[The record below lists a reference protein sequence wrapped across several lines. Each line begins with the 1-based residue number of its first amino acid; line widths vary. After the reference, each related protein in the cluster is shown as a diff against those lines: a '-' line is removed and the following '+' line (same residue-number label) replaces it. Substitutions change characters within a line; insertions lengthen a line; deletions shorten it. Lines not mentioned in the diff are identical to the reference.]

1 MHYGRKIMKFK
12 SIMFVSILLLAI
24 LAIGTVSASD
34 GHDSDNLTVSNEQT
48 SLDVDKLAV
57 VEDDENL
64 TDEYEYYED
73 DYEITFAKSVNIDD
87 EESEFLSYNFYD
99 EVGGSIAIH
108 VNGSEVYNTTDLDYG
123 YVELSELNIH
133 NPDYGTYKVDF
144 IYSGDESHDGFV
156 KSANVEFTYGFYVR
170 PEYEDSLDAYQYGED
185 VEFYVVL
192 PSISGSVEYV
202 VNGKKYTVSD
212 EDLPRIFVKGQDLKI
227 GRNNISFSFIPDSG
241 PVKTDYCLIDVKY
254 LVEIIPQEI
263 PYDGVAYLILQ
274 LPSDAKGDLNIYEVK
289 SSWDDKYEYHPVFTI
304 IKNVK
309 VENGIVNES
318 LSGLGP
324 GYHKIYANYTG
335 SDYEVGMAGGDSN
348 VYDEMYNIG
357 VSFNPK
363 VVFPAKMWKNGVYDC
378 EFILPDNYNGVLT
391 VNVGDEEKTYNVVN
405 GKGKFVVNASK
416 FDYAGELNLYYDD
429 EDSYRYSGYFHPT
442 IMDQSPE
449 TKLKLDE
456 HDYQVPVKGKESY
469 FVGLNINDCNVK
481 VYVDG
486 VLYDVTKDGY
496 VYFGTDNLTLGKH
509 DVRFEV
515 SDDYFVPS
523 TAYDSFNVTY
533 INFHIPENIII
544 EERYGSSST
553 ASIVVSKDVTGEAK
567 LIVDGVETGSEKILG
582 SNVYFDLGSL
592 SYGNHTVTLAYQ
604 NGNYASSSKTGSV
617 NAKYRYSLYI
627 DDLVYDDG
635 EATVYLPS
643 NATGDV
649 KVIIN
654 GKEFKET
661 VKDGKATFHITGVPA
676 GKYETTVIFSGDEK
690 YPSETERFNTTV
702 YYQITQNFDSYRVF
716 IDDLKDSLITLY
728 LPEDA
733 RGNLTVYLQDWDGG
747 KKVASSEFTGGK
759 AQIALSQFSNEL
771 KSYDQFVVK
780 YDGDDYEVEDY
791 DLDVEM
797 KVFDVIGPDD
807 EEHLQIGQ
815 NIEYKI
821 RVPKNAHGYIQ
832 VYAGIDYKDLIMNK
846 VPISN
851 GMATISLKY
860 DEMGLWGI
868 KILYVGSDYEFEDT
882 ERFII
887 WPDNVTLASVASG
900 DEAVFTVQ
908 MPEDSSGNVTIMIYR
923 VGGDHEYKEI
933 TIPYVGTAVFKA
945 SDIPAGYWSLDNF
958 NVTSDKYGF
967 FRFTFTTWWWAQGF
981 YDYFKVMDS
990 NATKIDP
997 KLSVSV
1003 DDVDAGQSAV
1013 VKISLNETISC
1024 SVLLSVGGSN
1034 YTVSVR
1040 NGVGS
1045 QAVPG
1050 LAVGRYDAVVYYAG
1064 SEYFTASQKSA
1075 SFKVNVVPIDPKLSV
1090 SVDDVDVGQ
1099 SAVVKISLN
1108 ETISGCVLLSVGGSN
1123 YTVSVRNGVASQVVP
1138 GLAVGRYDAVVYYAG
1153 SEYFT
1158 ASQKSA
1164 SFKVNEVKVPSGNES
1179 GNTTPSDNGS
1189 DNATPAVVVD
1199 PKIVASNVNVVYS
1212 AGSYYTIKVY
1222 GKDGKLANRVTVK
1235 ITGKISKTL
1244 TTSKGIAKFKITQ
1257 VPGKYKIT
1265 INALGKKVTKTI
1277 TVKHIVT
1284 IKTATLKK
1292 SAKKLT
1298 LQATLAKVNG
1308 KYLKKKT
1315 ITFKINGKKVATAKT
1330 NSKGVAKITIKNPS
1344 VVKNLKVGKKATY
1357 QATYLKDTVK
1367 KTAKIKK

>member
-1 MHYGRKIMKFK
+1 MNFK
-12 SIMFVSILLLAI
+12 RIMFVSILLLAI
-24 LAIGTVSASD
+24 LAIGAVSASD
-34 GHDSDNLTVSNEQT
+34 GHDSDNLTVSNEKT
-48 SLDVDKLAV
+48 GLDVDKLAV

-64 TDEYEYYED
+64 TDEYKYQED
-73 DYEITFAKSVNIDD
+73 DYDITFAKSVNMDD
-87 EESEFLSYNFYD
+87 EESEVLYFEFYD
-99 EVGGSIAIH
+99 EVGGSVAIH
-108 VNGSEVYNTTDLDYG
+108 VKGSEVYNTTDLDYN
-123 YVELSELNIH
+123 YIELSELNI
-133 NPDYGTYKVDF
+133 PDLDYGTYKVDF
-144 IYSGDESHDGFV
+144 IYSGDESHEGFV
-156 KSANVEFTYGFYVR
+156 KSANVEFTYGFYVS
-170 PEYEDSLDAYQYGED
+170 PEYEYSQDAYQYGED
-185 VEFYVVL
+185 VGFYVML
-192 PSISGSVEYV
+192 PSIAGSVEYV
-202 VNGKKYTVSD
+202 VNGKKYTASSK
-212 EDLPRIFVKGQDLKI
+212 DLHGYIIVNWHDLKM
-227 GRNNISFSFIPDSG
+227 GRNNISFSFIPDRG
-241 PVKTDYCLIDVKY
+241 PVKTDYCVINVKY
-254 LVEIIPQEI
+254 LVNIIPKEVL
-263 PYDGVAYLILQ
+263 YDGVAYLTLE
-274 LPSDAKGDLNIYEVK
+274 LPSDAKGDLNIYEVG
-289 SSWDDKYEYHPVFTI
+289 SSWDEDEYHPVFTL

-324 GYHKIYANYTG
+324 GFHNIYANYTG
-335 SDYEVGMAGGDSN
+335 SDYIVGMAGSETN
-348 VYDEMYNIG
+348 VYDEMYSIG

-363 VVFPAKMWKNGVYDC
+363 VVFPAKMWKNGVYDG
-378 EFILPDNYNGVLT
+378 EFVLPNNYRGVLT
-391 VNVGDEEKTYNVVN
+391 VYVGDEEKTYNVVN
-405 GKGKFVVNASK
+405 GKGKFVINASK
-416 FDYAGELNLYYDD
+416 FDYNNELYLSFKGEDG
-429 EDSYRYSGYFHPT
+429 YRYSDYFYT
-442 IMDQSPE
+442 RIMNQDPE
-449 TKLKLDE
+449 TKLELDE
-456 HDYQVPVKGKESY
+456 HDYQVLVKGREIY
-469 FVGLNINDCNVK
+469 HVGFNIEYCDVK
-481 VYVDG
+481 VYVDD
-486 VLYDVTKDGY
+486 VLYDVTDTGY
-496 VYFGTDNLTLGKH
+496 VYIGTGNLTLGKH

-515 SDDYFVPS
+515 SGEDYFAPS

-533 INFHIPENIII
+533 INFYIPENIII
-544 EERYGSSST
+544 DQHYGSSST
-553 ASIVVSKDVTGEAK
+553 ASITIAKDVSGEAK
-567 LIVDGVETGSEKILG
+567 LIVDGVETVSEKILG
-582 SNVYFDLGSL
+582 SNVYFDLDSL
-592 SYGNHTVTLAYQ
+592 SYGNHTVTLLYQ
-604 NGNYASSSKTGSV
+604 NGNYASSSKTANV
-617 NAKYRYSLYI
+617 NAKYSYSLNF
-627 DDLVYDDG
+627 DDLVYGDG

-661 VKDGKATFHITGVPA
+661 VKDGKATLHITGIPA
-676 GKYETTVIFSGDEK
+676 GIYETTVIYSGDKK
-690 YPSETERFNTTV
+690 YPSETVKFNTTV
-702 YYQITQNFDSYRVF
+702 YYQITQNFDSYHVF
-716 IDDLKDSLITLY
+716 IDDLKDSVITLY

-733 RGNLTVYLQDWDGG
+733 RGNLTVYLKDWDDEGR
-747 KKVASSEFTGGK
+747 KVTSSEFTGGK

-771 KSYDQFVVK
+771 KSHEDFVVK

-791 DLDVEM
+791 DFDVYL
-797 KVFDVIGPDD
+797 KVFDVIGPDNN
-807 EEHLQIGQ
+807 EHLQIGQ

-832 VYAGIDYKDLIMNK
+832 VYAGIDYEDLIMDN

-851 GMATISLKY
+851 GVATIPLKY

-868 KILYVGSDYEFEDT
+868 KILYVGSDYEFEDY

-887 WPDNVTLASVASG
+887 WPDNVTLASTARG

-923 VGGDHEYKEI
+923 IGGDHEYKEI
-933 TIPYVGTAVFKA
+933 AIPYVGTAIFKA

-967 FRFTFTTWWWAQGF
+967 FRFTYTTWWWAQGF
-981 YDYFKVMDS
+981 YDYFIVMDA

-1003 DDVDAGQSAV
+1003 DD
-1013 VKISLNETISC
+1013 I
-1024 SVLLSVGGSN
+1024 
-1034 YTVSVR
+1034 
-1040 NGVGS
+1040 
-1045 QAVPG
+1045 
-1050 LAVGRYDAVVYYAG
+1050 
-1064 SEYFTASQKSA
+1064 
-1075 SFKVNVVPIDPKLSV
+1075 
-1090 SVDDVDVGQ
+1090 DVGQ

-1108 ETISGCVLLSVGGSN
+1108 ETIVGSVLLSVGGSN

-1138 GLAVGRYDAVVYYAG
+1138 GLAVGTYDAVVYYAG

-1164 SFKVNEVKVPSGNES
+1164 SFKVNDAMVPSGNES
-1179 GNTTPSDNGS
+1179 GNTTPSGNGS
-1189 DNATPAVVVD
+1189 GNVTPPVVVD

-1222 GKDGKLANRVTVK
+1222 GNDGKLANGVTVK

-1244 TTSKGIAKFKITQ
+1244 KTAKGIAKFKITQ

-1265 INALGKKVTKTI
+1265 INALGKKATKTV

-1284 IKTATLKK
+1284 LKTVTLKK

-1315 ITFKINGKKVATAKT
+1315 ITFKINGKKVASAKT

-1344 VVKNLKVGKKATY
+1344 VVKKLKVGKKVTY

>member
-1 MHYGRKIMKFK
+1 MKFK

-24 LAIGTVSASD
+24 LAIGAVSASD
-34 GHDSDNLTVSNEQT
+34 GHDSDNLTVSNDKT
-48 SLDVDKLAV
+48 GLDVDKLAV
-57 VEDDENL
+57 VENDENL
-64 TDEYEYYED
+64 TDEYEYFED
-73 DYEITFAKSVNIDD
+73 DYDITFAKSVNIDV
-87 EESEFLSYNFYD
+87 EESEFLSYDFYD
-99 EVGGSIAIH
+99 DIGGSVAIH

-123 YVELSELNIH
+123 YVELSELNIP
-133 NPDYGTYKVDF
+133 NLDYGTYKVDF

-156 KSANVEFTYGFYVR
+156 KSANVEFTYKFYVY
-170 PEYEDSLDAYQYGED
+170 PDDDIYNFGYGED
-185 VEFYVVL
+185 VEFYAAL
-192 PSISGSVEYV
+192 PSIAGSIEYV
-202 VNGKKYTVSD
+202 VNGKKYTISK
-212 EDLPRIFVKGQDLKI
+212 EDIGTIVVKAQDLKM
-227 GRNNISFSFIPDSG
+227 GKNNISFSYIPNRG
-241 PVKTDYCLIDVKY
+241 PVKTDYCLINVKY
-254 LVEIIPQEI
+254 LVEIVPQEI
-263 PYDGVAYLILQ
+263 LYDGVAYLTLE
-274 LPSDAKGDLNIYEVK
+274 LPSDAKGDLNIYKVEY
-289 SSWDDKYEYHPVFTI
+289 SWDDEYGYRPVLTL

-335 SDYEVGMAGGDSN
+335 SDYLVGMKGMDAD
-348 VYDEMYNIG
+348 VYDEMYSIG

-363 VVFPAKMWKNGVYDC
+363 VVLPAKMWKNGVYDC
-378 EFILPDNYNGVLT
+378 DFILPDNYSGILT

-416 FDYAGELNLYYDD
+416 FDYSEELYLYFEGEDG
-429 EDSYRYSGYFHPT
+429 YRYSDYFYPT
-442 IMDQSPE
+442 ITDQDPE
-449 TKLKLDE
+449 TKLELYE
-456 HDYQVPVKGKESY
+456 HDYQFIVKGKESY
-469 FVGLNINDCNVK
+469 NAWFNIDDCDVK
-481 VYVDG
+481 IYVDDVFYG
-486 VLYDVTKDGY
+486 VENDGY
-496 VYFGTDNLTLGKH
+496 VYIETGNLTLGKH

-515 SDDYFVPS
+515 SGDDYFVPS

-533 INFHIPENIII
+533 INFYIPENIII
-544 EERYGSSST
+544 EQHYGSSST
-553 ASIVVSKDVTGEAK
+553 AYIVIAKDVTGEAK
-567 LIVDGVETGSEKILG
+567 LIVDGVETESEKITG
-582 SNVYFDLGSL
+582 SNVYFDLDSL
-592 SYGNHTVTLAYQ
+592 IYGNHTVTLAYQ

-617 NAKYRYSLYI
+617 NAKYRYYL
-627 DDLVYDDG
+627 DFGDLIYDDG
-635 EATVYLPS
+635 EATVYLP
-643 NATGDV
+643 NGATGDV

-661 VKDGKATFHITGVPA
+661 VKDGKATFHITGILA
-676 GKYETTVIFSGDEK
+676 GKYETTVIYSGDEK
-690 YPSETERFNTTV
+690 YPSEAVKFNTTI
-702 YYQITQNFDSYRVF
+702 YYQINRNFNNDVF
-716 IDDLKDSLITLY
+716 VDDLKDSLITLY
-728 LPEDA
+728 MPEDA
-733 RGNLTVYLQDWDGG
+733 RGNLTVYLEDWDGDEG
-747 KKVASSEFTGGK
+747 DYVYKKVASSEFAGGK

-771 KSYDQFVVK
+771 KSYEQFVVK
-780 YDGDDYEVEDY
+780 YEGDDYEVEDY
-791 DLDVEM
+791 DFDVEL

-807 EEHLQIGQ
+807 EEHLRIGQ
-815 NIEYKI
+815 NIEYKVK
-821 RVPKNAHGYIQ
+821 VPKNAHGYMQ
-832 VYAGIDYKDLIMNK
+832 VYAGIDYKDLIMDN
-846 VPISN
+846 VPILN
-851 GMATISLKY
+851 GVATIPLKY

-868 KILYVGSDYEFEDT
+868 KILYVGSDYEIEDY

-900 DEAVFTVQ
+900 DGAVFTVQ

-923 VGGDHEYKEI
+923 NGGDYEYKEI

-967 FRFTFTTWWWAQGF
+967 FRFSFTTWWWAQGF
-981 YDYFKVMDS
+981 YDYFKVMNS

-1013 VKISLNETISC
+1013 VKISLNETISG

-1040 NGVGS
+1040 NGVAS
-1045 QAVPG
+1045 KAVPG
-1050 LAVGRYDAVVYYAG
+1050 LAVGTYDAVVYYDG
-1064 SEYFTASQKSA
+1064 SEYFTASQKAA

-1090 SVDDVDVGQ
+1090 SVDDVDAGQ

-1108 ETISGCVLLSVGGSN
+1108 ETISGSVLLSVGGSN
-1123 YTVSVRNGVASQVVP
+1123 YTVSVRNGVASKAVP
-1138 GLAVGRYDAVVYYAG
+1138 GLAVGTYDAVVYYAG

-1158 ASQKSA
+1158 ASQKTA

-1222 GKDGKLANRVTVK
+1222 GNDGKLANGVTVK
-1235 ITGKISKTL
+1235 ITGKISKKL

-1284 IKTATLKK
+1284 LKTATLKK

-1298 LQATLAKVNG
+1298 LQATLAKANG
-1308 KYLKKKT
+1308 KYLAKKT

-1344 VVKNLKVGKKATY
+1344 VVKKLKVGKKATY

-1367 KTAKIKK
+1367 KTAKVKK

>member
-1 MHYGRKIMKFK
+1 MGERIMKFK

-24 LAIGTVSASD
+24 LAIGAVSASD
-34 GHDSDNLTVSNEQT
+34 GHDSDNLTVSNDKT
-48 SLDVDKLAV
+48 GLDVDKLAV
-57 VEDDENL
+57 VENDENL
-64 TDEYEYYED
+64 TDEYEYFED
-73 DYEITFAKSVNIDD
+73 DYDITFAKSVNIDV
-87 EESEFLSYNFYD
+87 EESEFLSYDFYD
-99 EVGGSIAIH
+99 DIGGSVAIH

-123 YVELSELNIH
+123 YVELSELNIP
-133 NPDYGTYKVDF
+133 NLDYGTYKVDF

-156 KSANVEFTYGFYVR
+156 KSANVEFTYKFYVY
-170 PEYEDSLDAYQYGED
+170 PDDDIYNFGYGED
-185 VEFYVVL
+185 VEFYAAL
-192 PSISGSVEYV
+192 PSIAGSIEYV
-202 VNGKKYTVSD
+202 VNGKKYTISK
-212 EDLPRIFVKGQDLKI
+212 EDIGTIVVKAQDLKM
-227 GRNNISFSFIPDSG
+227 GKNNISFSYIPNRG
-241 PVKTDYCLIDVKY
+241 PVKTDYCLINVKY
-254 LVEIIPQEI
+254 LVEIVPQEI
-263 PYDGVAYLILQ
+263 LYDGVAYLTLE
-274 LPSDAKGDLNIYEVK
+274 LPSDAKGDLNIYKVEY
-289 SSWDDKYEYHPVFTI
+289 SWDDEYGYRPVLTL

-335 SDYEVGMAGGDSN
+335 SDYLVGMKGMDAD
-348 VYDEMYNIG
+348 VYDEMYSIG

-363 VVFPAKMWKNGVYDC
+363 VVLPAKMWKNGVYDC
-378 EFILPDNYNGVLT
+378 DFILPDNYSGILT

-416 FDYAGELNLYYDD
+416 FDYSEELYLYFEGEDG
-429 EDSYRYSGYFHPT
+429 YRYSDYFYPT
-442 IMDQSPE
+442 ITDQDPE
-449 TKLKLDE
+449 TKLELYE
-456 HDYQVPVKGKESY
+456 HDYQFIVKGKESY
-469 FVGLNINDCNVK
+469 NAWFNIDDCDVK
-481 VYVDG
+481 IYVDDVFYG
-486 VLYDVTKDGY
+486 VENDGY
-496 VYFGTDNLTLGKH
+496 VYIETGNLTLGKH

-515 SDDYFVPS
+515 SGDDYFVPS

-533 INFHIPENIII
+533 INFYIPENIII
-544 EERYGSSST
+544 EQHYGSSST
-553 ASIVVSKDVTGEAK
+553 AYIVIAKDVTGEAK
-567 LIVDGVETGSEKILG
+567 LIVDGVETESEKITG
-582 SNVYFDLGSL
+582 SNVYFDLDSI

-617 NAKYRYSLYI
+617 NAKYRYYL
-627 DDLVYDDG
+627 DFGDLIYDDG
-635 EATVYLPS
+635 EATVYLP
-643 NATGDV
+643 NGATGDV

-661 VKDGKATFHITGVPA
+661 VKDGKATFHITGILA
-676 GKYETTVIFSGDEK
+676 GKYETTVIYSGDEK
-690 YPSETERFNTTV
+690 YPSETVKFNTTI
-702 YYQITQNFDSYRVF
+702 YYQINRNFNNDVF
-716 IDDLKDSLITLY
+716 VDDLKDSLITLY
-728 LPEDA
+728 MPEDA
-733 RGNLTVYLQDWDGG
+733 RGNLTVYLEDWDGDEG
-747 KKVASSEFTGGK
+747 DYVYKKVASSEFAGGK

-771 KSYDQFVVK
+771 KSYEQFVVK
-780 YDGDDYEVEDY
+780 YEGDDYEVEDY
-791 DLDVEM
+791 DFDVEL

-807 EEHLQIGQ
+807 EEHLRIGQ
-815 NIEYKI
+815 NIEYKVK
-821 RVPKNAHGYIQ
+821 VPKNAHGYIQ
-832 VYAGIDYKDLIMNK
+832 VYAGIDYEDLIMNN
-846 VPISN
+846 VPILN
-851 GMATISLKY
+851 GVATIPLKY

-868 KILYVGSDYEFEDT
+868 KILYVGSDYEIEDY

-923 VGGDHEYKEI
+923 NGGDYEYKEI

-967 FRFTFTTWWWAQGF
+967 FRFSFTTWWWAQGF
-981 YDYFKVMDS
+981 YDYFKVMNS

-1013 VKISLNETISC
+1013 VKISLNETIS
-1024 SVLLSVGGSN
+1024 GS
-1034 YTVSVR
+1034 
-1040 NGVGS
+1040 
-1045 QAVPG
+1045 
-1050 LAVGRYDAVVYYAG
+1050 
-1064 SEYFTASQKSA
+1064 
-1075 SFKVNVVPIDPKLSV
+1075 
-1090 SVDDVDVGQ
+1090 
-1099 SAVVKISLN
+1099 
-1108 ETISGCVLLSVGGSN
+1108 VLLSVGGSN
-1123 YTVSVRNGVASQVVP
+1123 YTVSVRNGVASKAVP
-1138 GLAVGRYDAVVYYAG
+1138 GLAVGTYDAVVYYAG

-1158 ASQKSA
+1158 ASQKTA

-1222 GKDGKLANRVTVK
+1222 GNDGKLANGVTVK
-1235 ITGKISKTL
+1235 ITGKISKTP

-1284 IKTATLKK
+1284 LKTATLKK

-1298 LQATLAKVNG
+1298 LQATLAKANG
-1308 KYLKKKT
+1308 KYLAKKT

-1344 VVKNLKVGKKATY
+1344 VVKKLKVGKKATY

-1367 KTAKIKK
+1367 KTAKVKK

>member
-1 MHYGRKIMKFK
+1 MKFK
-12 SIMFVSILLLAI
+12 SIMVVSILLLAI
-24 LAIGTVSASD
+24 LAIGAVSASD
-34 GHDSDNLTVSNEQT
+34 GQDSDNLTVSNDKT
-48 SLDVDKLAV
+48 GLDVDKLAV
-57 VEDDENL
+57 VENDENL
-64 TDEYEYYED
+64 TDEYEYFED
-73 DYEITFAKSVNIDD
+73 DYEIIIEKSVNIDD
-87 EESEFLSYNFYD
+87 EYSEIVSYGIYD
-99 EVGGSIAIH
+99 DAGGSVAIRF
-108 VNGSEVYNTTDLDYG
+108 NGSEVYNTTDLG
-123 YVELSELNIH
+123 YNVVELDDLNIQ
-133 NPDYGTYKVDF
+133 NLDYGTYKVDF

-156 KSANVEFTYGFYVR
+156 KSVNVEFTYKFYVY
-170 PEYEDSLDAYQYGED
+170 PDDDIYNFGYGED
-185 VEFYVVL
+185 VEFYAAL
-192 PSISGSVEYV
+192 PSIAGSIEYV
-202 VNGKKYTVSD
+202 VNGKKYTISK
-212 EDLPRIFVKGQDLKI
+212 EDIYNIVVKAQDLKM
-227 GRNNISFSFIPDSG
+227 GENNISFSYIPNRG
-241 PVKTDYCLIDVKY
+241 PVKTDYCLINVKY
-254 LVEIIPQEI
+254 LVEIVPQEI
-263 PYDGVAYLILQ
+263 LYDGVAYLTLE
-274 LPSDAKGDLNIYEVK
+274 LPSDAKGDLNIYKVEY
-289 SSWDDKYEYHPVFTI
+289 SWDDEYGYRPVLTL

-318 LSGLGP
+318 LSGFGP

-335 SDYEVGMAGGDSN
+335 SDYLVGMKGMDAD
-348 VYDEMYNIG
+348 VYDEMYSIG

-378 EFILPDNYNGVLT
+378 DFILPDNYSGILT
-391 VNVGDEEKTYNVVN
+391 VNVGDEEKTYNVAN
-405 GKGKFVVNASK
+405 GKGKFVINASK
-416 FDYAGELNLYYDD
+416 FDYSDELYLYFEGEDG
-429 EDSYRYSGYFHPT
+429 YRYSDYFYPT
-442 IMDQSPE
+442 IMNQDPE
-449 TKLKLDE
+449 TKLELDE
-456 HDYQVPVKGKESY
+456 HDYQVIVKGKESY
-469 FVGLNINDCNVK
+469 YVGFNIYDCDVK
-481 VYVDG
+481 IYVDDVFYG
-486 VLYDVTKDGY
+486 VDNDGY
-496 VYFGTDNLTLGKH
+496 AYIETGNLTLGKH

-515 SDDYFVPS
+515 SGDDYFVPS

-533 INFHIPENIII
+533 INFYIPENIII
-544 EERYGSSST
+544 GEHYGSSST
-553 ASIVVSKDVTGEAK
+553 AYIAIAKDVTGEAK
-567 LIVDGVETGSEKILG
+567 LIVDGVETESEKITG
-582 SNVYFDLGSL
+582 SNVYFDLDSL

-617 NAKYRYSLYI
+617 NAKYRYYL
-627 DDLVYDDG
+627 DFGDLIYDDG
-635 EATVYLPS
+635 EATVYLP
-643 NATGDV
+643 NDATGDV

-661 VKDGKATFHITGVPA
+661 VKDGKATFHITGILA
-676 GKYETTVIFSGDEK
+676 GKYETTVIYSGDEK
-690 YPSETERFNTTV
+690 YPAETVRFNTTI
-702 YYQITQNFDSYRVF
+702 YYQINRNFNNDVF
-716 IDDLKDSLITLY
+716 VDDLKDSVITLC

-733 RGNLTVYLQDWDGG
+733 RGNLTVYLEDWDDDEGDYVY
-747 KKVASSEFTGGK
+747 KKVASSEFIGGK

-771 KSYDQFVVK
+771 KSYEQFVVK
-780 YDGDDYEVEDY
+780 YEGDDYEVEDY
-791 DLDVEM
+791 DFDVEL

-821 RVPKNAHGYIQ
+821 RVPKNAHGYMQ
-832 VYAGIDYKDLIMNK
+832 VYAGIDYEDLIMDN
-846 VPISN
+846 VPILN
-851 GMATISLKY
+851 GVATISLKY
-860 DEMGLWGI
+860 DEMGLWDI
-868 KILYVGSDYEFEDT
+868 KILYVGSDYEIEDY

-887 WPDNVTLASVASG
+887 WPDNVTLASVAGG

-923 VGGDHEYKEI
+923 IGGDHEYKEI
-933 TIPYVGTAVFKA
+933 TIPYTGTAIFKA

-967 FRFTFTTWWWAQGF
+967 FRFSFTTWWWAQGF
-981 YDYFKVMDS
+981 YDYFKVMNS

-1013 VKISLNETISC
+1013 VKISLNETIS
-1024 SVLLSVGGSN
+1024 GS
-1034 YTVSVR
+1034 
-1040 NGVGS
+1040 
-1045 QAVPG
+1045 
-1050 LAVGRYDAVVYYAG
+1050 
-1064 SEYFTASQKSA
+1064 
-1075 SFKVNVVPIDPKLSV
+1075 
-1090 SVDDVDVGQ
+1090 
-1099 SAVVKISLN
+1099 
-1108 ETISGCVLLSVGGSN
+1108 VLLSVGGSN
-1123 YTVSVRNGVASQVVP
+1123 YTVSVRNGVASKAVP
-1138 GLAVGRYDAVVYYAG
+1138 GLAVGTYDAVVYYAG

-1158 ASQKSA
+1158 ASQKTA

-1199 PKIVASNVNVVYS
+1199 PKIVASNVNAVYS

-1222 GKDGKLANRVTVK
+1222 GNDGKLANGVTVK

-1244 TTSKGIAKFKITQ
+1244 RTSKGIAKFKITQ

-1284 IKTATLKK
+1284 LKTATLKK

-1298 LQATLAKVNG
+1298 LQATLAKANG
-1308 KYLKKKT
+1308 KYLAKKT

>member
-1 MHYGRKIMKFK
+1 MN
-12 SIMFVSILLLAI
+12 IL
-24 LAIGTVSASD
+24 
-34 GHDSDNLTVSNEQT
+34 NL
-48 SLDVDKLAV
+48 
-57 VEDDENL
+57 
-64 TDEYEYYED
+64 
-73 DYEITFAKSVNIDD
+73 
-87 EESEFLSYNFYD
+87 
-99 EVGGSIAIH
+99 
-108 VNGSEVYNTTDLDYG
+108 
-123 YVELSELNIH
+123 
-133 NPDYGTYKVDF
+133 DYGTYKVDF

-156 KSANVEFTYGFYVR
+156 KSANVEFTYKFYVY
-170 PEYEDSLDAYQYGED
+170 PVDEDTYNFGYGED
-185 VEFYVVL
+185 VEFYVSL
-192 PSISGSVEYV
+192 PSIAGSIEYV
-202 VNGKKYTVSD
+202 VNGKKYTISK
-212 EDLPRIFVKGQDLKI
+212 EDIGTIVVKAQDLKM
-227 GRNNISFSFIPDSG
+227 GKNNISFSYIPNRG
-241 PVKTDYCLIDVKY
+241 PVKTDYCLINVKY
-254 LVEIIPQEI
+254 LVEIVPQEI
-263 PYDGVAYLILQ
+263 LYDGVAYLTLE
-274 LPSDAKGDLNIYEVK
+274 LPSDAKGDLNIYKVEY
-289 SSWDDKYEYHPVFTI
+289 SWDDEYGYRPVLTL

-318 LSGLGP
+318 LSGFGP

-335 SDYEVGMAGGDSN
+335 SDYLVGMKGMDTD
-348 VYDEMYNIG
+348 VYDEMYSIG

-378 EFILPDNYNGVLT
+378 DFILPDNYSGILT

-405 GKGKFVVNASK
+405 GKGKFVINASK
-416 FDYAGELNLYYDD
+416 FDYSDELYLYFEGEDG
-429 EDSYRYSGYFHPT
+429 YRYSDYFHPT
-442 IMDQSPE
+442 ITDQDPK
-449 TKLKLDE
+449 TKLELYE
-456 HDYQVPVKGKESY
+456 HDYQVIVKGKESY
-469 FVGLNINDCNVK
+469 HAWFNIDDCDVK
-481 VYVDG
+481 IYVDDVFYG
-486 VLYDVTKDGY
+486 VENDGY
-496 VYFGTDNLTLGKH
+496 VYIETGNLTLGKH

-515 SDDYFVPS
+515 SGDDYFVPS

-533 INFHIPENIII
+533 INFYIPENIII
-544 EERYGSSST
+544 GENYGSSST
-553 ASIVVSKDVTGEAK
+553 AYIVIAKDVTGEAK
-567 LIVDGVETGSEKILG
+567 LIVDGVETESEKITG
-582 SNVYFDLGSL
+582 SNVYFDLDSL

-617 NAKYRYSLYI
+617 NAKYRYYL
-627 DDLVYDDG
+627 DFGDLIYDDG
-635 EATVYLPS
+635 EATVYLP
-643 NATGDV
+643 NDATGDV

-661 VKDGKATFHITGVPA
+661 VKDGKATFHITGILA
-676 GKYETTVIFSGDEK
+676 GKYETTVIYGGDKK
-690 YPSETERFNTTV
+690 YPAETVRFNTTI
-702 YYQITQNFDSYRVF
+702 YYQINRNFNNDVF
-716 IDDLKDSLITLY
+716 VDDLKDSLITLY
-728 LPEDA
+728 MPEDA
-733 RGNLTVYLQDWDGG
+733 RGNLTVYLKDWDGDEG
-747 KKVASSEFTGGK
+747 DYVYKKVASSEFIGGK

-771 KSYDQFVVK
+771 KSYEQFVVK
-780 YDGDDYEVEDY
+780 YEGDDYEVEDY
-791 DLDVEM
+791 DFDVEL

-807 EEHLQIGQ
+807 KEHLQIGQ

-821 RVPKNAHGYIQ
+821 KVPKNAHGYMK
-832 VYAGIDYKDLIMNK
+832 VYAGIDYEDLIMDN
-846 VPISN
+846 VPILN
-851 GMATISLKY
+851 GVATIPLKY

-868 KILYVGSDYEFEDT
+868 KILYVRSDYEIEDY

-923 VGGDHEYKEI
+923 IGGDHEYKEI
-933 TIPYVGTAVFKA
+933 TIPYVGTAIFKA

-967 FRFTFTTWWWAQGF
+967 FRFSYTTWWWANGF
-981 YDYFKVMDS
+981 YDYFKVINS

-1013 VKISLNETISC
+1013 VKISLNETIS
-1024 SVLLSVGGSN
+1024 GS
-1034 YTVSVR
+1034 
-1040 NGVGS
+1040 
-1045 QAVPG
+1045 
-1050 LAVGRYDAVVYYAG
+1050 
-1064 SEYFTASQKSA
+1064 
-1075 SFKVNVVPIDPKLSV
+1075 
-1090 SVDDVDVGQ
+1090 
-1099 SAVVKISLN
+1099 
-1108 ETISGCVLLSVGGSN
+1108 VLLSVGGSN
-1123 YTVSVRNGVASQVVP
+1123 YTVSVRNGVASQAVP
-1138 GLAVGRYDAVVYYAG
+1138 GLAVGTYDAVVYYAG

-1158 ASQKSA
+1158 ASQKTA

-1189 DNATPAVVVD
+1189 DNATPTVVVD

-1222 GKDGKLANRVTVK
+1222 GNDGKLANGVRVK

-1244 TTSKGIAKFKITQ
+1244 RSLNGIAKFKITQ

-1284 IKTATLKK
+1284 LKTATLKK

-1298 LQATLAKVNG
+1298 LQATLAKANG
-1308 KYLKKKT
+1308 KYLAKKT

>member
-1 MHYGRKIMKFK
+1 MKFK

-24 LAIGTVSASD
+24 LAIGAVSASD
-34 GHDSDNLTVSNEQT
+34 GHDSDNLTVSNDKT
-48 SLDVDKLAV
+48 GLDVDKLAV
-57 VEDDENL
+57 VENDENL
-64 TDEYEYYED
+64 TDEYEYFED
-73 DYEITFAKSVNIDD
+73 DYDITFAKSVNIDV
-87 EESEFLSYNFYD
+87 EESEFLSYDFYD
-99 EVGGSIAIH
+99 DIGGSVAIH

-123 YVELSELNIH
+123 YVELSELNIP
-133 NPDYGTYKVDF
+133 NLDYGTYKVDF

-156 KSANVEFTYGFYVR
+156 KSANVEFTYKFYVY
-170 PEYEDSLDAYQYGED
+170 PDDDIYNFGYGED
-185 VEFYVVL
+185 VEFYAAL
-192 PSISGSVEYV
+192 PSIAGSIEYV
-202 VNGKKYTVSD
+202 VNGKKYTISK
-212 EDLPRIFVKGQDLKI
+212 EDIGTIVVKAQDLKM
-227 GRNNISFSFIPDSG
+227 GKNNISFSYIPNRG
-241 PVKTDYCLIDVKY
+241 PVKTDYCLINVKY
-254 LVEIIPQEI
+254 LVEIVPQEI
-263 PYDGVAYLILQ
+263 LYDGVAYLTLE
-274 LPSDAKGDLNIYEVK
+274 LPSDAKGDLNIYKVEY
-289 SSWDDKYEYHPVFTI
+289 SWDDEYGYRPVLTL

-335 SDYEVGMAGGDSN
+335 SDYLVGMKGMDAD
-348 VYDEMYNIG
+348 VYDEMYSIG

-363 VVFPAKMWKNGVYDC
+363 VVLPAKMWKNGVYDC
-378 EFILPDNYNGVLT
+378 DFILPDNYSGILT

-416 FDYAGELNLYYDD
+416 FDYSEELYLYFEGEDG
-429 EDSYRYSGYFHPT
+429 YRYSDYFYPT
-442 IMDQSPE
+442 ITDQDPE
-449 TKLKLDE
+449 TKLELYE
-456 HDYQVPVKGKESY
+456 HDYQFIVKGKESY
-469 FVGLNINDCNVK
+469 NAWFNIDDCDVK
-481 VYVDG
+481 IYVDDVFYG
-486 VLYDVTKDGY
+486 VENDGY
-496 VYFGTDNLTLGKH
+496 VYIETGNLTLGKH

-515 SDDYFVPS
+515 SGDDYFVPS

-533 INFHIPENIII
+533 INFYIPENIII
-544 EERYGSSST
+544 EQHYGSSST
-553 ASIVVSKDVTGEAK
+553 AYIVIAKDVTGEAK
-567 LIVDGVETGSEKILG
+567 LIVDGVETESEKITG
-582 SNVYFDLGSL
+582 SNVYFDLDSL
-592 SYGNHTVTLAYQ
+592 IYGNHTVTLAYQ

-617 NAKYRYSLYI
+617 NAKYRYYL
-627 DDLVYDDG
+627 DFGDLIYDDG
-635 EATVYLPS
+635 EATVYLP
-643 NATGDV
+643 NGATGDV

-661 VKDGKATFHITGVPA
+661 VKDGKATFHITGILA
-676 GKYETTVIFSGDEK
+676 GKYETTVIYSGDEK
-690 YPSETERFNTTV
+690 YPSEAVKFNTTI
-702 YYQITQNFDSYRVF
+702 YYQINRNFNNDVF
-716 IDDLKDSLITLY
+716 VDDLKDSLITLY
-728 LPEDA
+728 MPEDA
-733 RGNLTVYLQDWDGG
+733 RGNLTVYLEDWDGDEG
-747 KKVASSEFTGGK
+747 DYVYKKVASSEFAGGK

-771 KSYDQFVVK
+771 KSYEQFVVK
-780 YDGDDYEVEDY
+780 YEGDDYEVEDY
-791 DLDVEM
+791 DFDVEL

-807 EEHLQIGQ
+807 EEHLRIGQ
-815 NIEYKI
+815 NIEYKVK
-821 RVPKNAHGYIQ
+821 VPKNAHGYIQ
-832 VYAGIDYKDLIMNK
+832 VYAGIDYEDLIMNN
-846 VPISN
+846 VPILN
-851 GMATISLKY
+851 GVATIPLKY

-868 KILYVGSDYEFEDT
+868 KILYVGSDYEIEDY

-900 DEAVFTVQ
+900 DGAVFTVQ

-923 VGGDHEYKEI
+923 IGGDHEYKEI

-967 FRFTFTTWWWAQGF
+967 FRFSYTTWWWANGF
-981 YDYFKVMDS
+981 YDYFKVINS

-1013 VKISLNETISC
+1013 VKISLNETIS
-1024 SVLLSVGGSN
+1024 GS
-1034 YTVSVR
+1034 
-1040 NGVGS
+1040 
-1045 QAVPG
+1045 
-1050 LAVGRYDAVVYYAG
+1050 
-1064 SEYFTASQKSA
+1064 
-1075 SFKVNVVPIDPKLSV
+1075 
-1090 SVDDVDVGQ
+1090 
-1099 SAVVKISLN
+1099 
-1108 ETISGCVLLSVGGSN
+1108 VLLSVGGSN
-1123 YTVSVRNGVASQVVP
+1123 YTVSVRNGVASKAVP
-1138 GLAVGRYDAVVYYAG
+1138 GLAVGTYDAVVYYDG

-1158 ASQKSA
+1158 ASQKAA
-1164 SFKVNEVKVPSGNES
+1164 SFKVNEVKIPSGNES

-1222 GKDGKLANRVTVK
+1222 GNDGKLANGVTVK
-1235 ITGKISKTL
+1235 ITGKISKKL

-1284 IKTATLKK
+1284 LKTATLKK

-1298 LQATLAKVNG
+1298 LQATLAKANG
-1308 KYLKKKT
+1308 KYLAKKT

-1344 VVKNLKVGKKATY
+1344 VVKKLKVGKKATY

-1367 KTAKIKK
+1367 KTAKVKK

>member
-1 MHYGRKIMKFK
+1 MNIP
-12 SIMFVSILLLAI
+12 
-24 LAIGTVSASD
+24 
-34 GHDSDNLTVSNEQT
+34 NL
-48 SLDVDKLAV
+48 
-57 VEDDENL
+57 
-64 TDEYEYYED
+64 
-73 DYEITFAKSVNIDD
+73 
-87 EESEFLSYNFYD
+87 
-99 EVGGSIAIH
+99 
-108 VNGSEVYNTTDLDYG
+108 
-123 YVELSELNIH
+123 
-133 NPDYGTYKVDF
+133 DYGTYKVDF

-156 KSANVEFTYGFYVR
+156 KSANVEFTYKFYVY
-170 PEYEDSLDAYQYGED
+170 PDDDIYNFGYGED
-185 VEFYVVL
+185 VEFYVSL
-192 PSISGSVEYV
+192 PSIAGSIEYV
-202 VNGKKYTVSD
+202 VNGKKYTISK
-212 EDLPRIFVKGQDLKI
+212 EDIYNIVVKAQDLKM
-227 GRNNISFSFIPDSG
+227 GENNISFSYIPNRG
-241 PVKTDYCLIDVKY
+241 PVKTDYCLINVKY
-254 LVEIIPQEI
+254 LVEIVPQEI
-263 PYDGVAYLILQ
+263 LYDGVAYLTLE
-274 LPSDAKGDLNIYEVK
+274 LPSDAKGDLNIYKVEY
-289 SSWDDKYEYHPVFTI
+289 SWDDEYGYRPVLTL

-318 LSGLGP
+318 LSGFGP

-335 SDYEVGMAGGDSN
+335 SDYLVGMKGMDTD
-348 VYDEMYNIG
+348 VYDEMYSIG

-363 VVFPAKMWKNGVYDC
+363 VVFPTKMWKNGVYDC
-378 EFILPDNYNGVLT
+378 DFILPDNYSGILT

-405 GKGKFVVNASK
+405 GKGKFVINASK
-416 FDYAGELNLYYDD
+416 FDYSDELYLYFEGEDG
-429 EDSYRYSGYFHPT
+429 YRYSDYFHPT
-442 IMDQSPE
+442 ITDQDPK
-449 TKLKLDE
+449 TKLELDE
-456 HDYQVPVKGKESY
+456 HDYQVIVKGKESY
-469 FVGLNINDCNVK
+469 YVGFNIYDCDVK
-481 VYVDG
+481 IYVDDVFYG
-486 VLYDVTKDGY
+486 VDNDGY
-496 VYFGTDNLTLGKH
+496 AYIETGNLTLGKH

-515 SDDYFVPS
+515 SGDDYFVPS

-533 INFHIPENIII
+533 INFYIPENIII
-544 EERYGSSST
+544 GEHYGSSST
-553 ASIVVSKDVTGEAK
+553 AYIAIAKDVTGEAK
-567 LIVDGVETGSEKILG
+567 LIVDGVETESEKITG
-582 SNVYFDLGSL
+582 SNVYFDLDSL

-617 NAKYRYSLYI
+617 NAKYRYYL
-627 DDLVYDDG
+627 DFGDLIYDDG
-635 EATVYLPS
+635 EATVYLP
-643 NATGDV
+643 NDATGDV

-661 VKDGKATFHITGVPA
+661 VKDGKATFHITGILA
-676 GKYETTVIFSGDEK
+676 GKYETTVIYSGDEK
-690 YPSETERFNTTV
+690 YPAETVRFNTTI
-702 YYQITQNFDSYRVF
+702 YYQINRNFNNDVF
-716 IDDLKDSLITLY
+716 VDDLKDSVITLC

-733 RGNLTVYLQDWDGG
+733 RGNLTVYLKDWDDDEGDYVY
-747 KKVASSEFTGGK
+747 KKVASSEFIGGK

-771 KSYDQFVVK
+771 KSYEQFVVK
-780 YDGDDYEVEDY
+780 YEGDDYEVEDY
-791 DLDVEM
+791 DFDVEL

-807 EEHLQIGQ
+807 KEHLQIGQ

-821 RVPKNAHGYIQ
+821 KVPKNAHGYMK
-832 VYAGIDYKDLIMNK
+832 VYAGIDYEDLIMDN
-846 VPISN
+846 VPILN
-851 GMATISLKY
+851 GVATIPLKY

-868 KILYVGSDYEFEDT
+868 KILYVGSDYEIEDY

-923 VGGDHEYKEI
+923 IGGDHEYKEI

-967 FRFTFTTWWWAQGF
+967 FRFSFTTWWWAQGF
-981 YDYFKVMDS
+981 YDYFKVMNS

-1013 VKISLNETISC
+1013 VKISLNETIS
-1024 SVLLSVGGSN
+1024 GS
-1034 YTVSVR
+1034 
-1040 NGVGS
+1040 
-1045 QAVPG
+1045 
-1050 LAVGRYDAVVYYAG
+1050 
-1064 SEYFTASQKSA
+1064 
-1075 SFKVNVVPIDPKLSV
+1075 
-1090 SVDDVDVGQ
+1090 
-1099 SAVVKISLN
+1099 
-1108 ETISGCVLLSVGGSN
+1108 VLLSVGGSN
-1123 YTVSVRNGVASQVVP
+1123 YTVSVRNGVASKAVP
-1138 GLAVGRYDAVVYYAG
+1138 GLAVGTYDAVVYYAG

-1158 ASQKSA
+1158 ASQKTA

-1189 DNATPAVVVD
+1189 DNATPTVVVD
-1199 PKIVASNVNVVYS
+1199 PKIVASNVNAVYS

-1222 GKDGKLANRVTVK
+1222 GNDGKLANGVTVK

-1244 TTSKGIAKFKITQ
+1244 RTLNGIAKFKITQ

-1284 IKTATLKK
+1284 LKTATLKK

-1298 LQATLAKVNG
+1298 LQATLAKANG
-1308 KYLKKKT
+1308 KYLAKKT
-1315 ITFKINGKKVATAKT
+1315 IIFKINGKKVATAKT

>member
-1 MHYGRKIMKFK
+1 MKFK

-24 LAIGTVSASD
+24 LAIGAVSASD
-34 GHDSDNLTVSNEQT
+34 GHDSDNLTVSNDKT
-48 SLDVDKLAV
+48 GLDVDKLAV
-57 VEDDENL
+57 VENDENL
-64 TDEYEYYED
+64 TDEYEYFED
-73 DYEITFAKSVNIDD
+73 DYDITFAKSVNIDV
-87 EESEFLSYNFYD
+87 EESEFLSYDFYD
-99 EVGGSIAIH
+99 DIGGSVAIH

-123 YVELSELNIH
+123 YVELSELNIP
-133 NPDYGTYKVDF
+133 NLDYGTYKVDF

-156 KSANVEFTYGFYVR
+156 KSANVEFTYKFYVY
-170 PEYEDSLDAYQYGED
+170 PDDDIYNFGYGED
-185 VEFYVVL
+185 VEFYAAL
-192 PSISGSVEYV
+192 PSIAGSIEYV
-202 VNGKKYTVSD
+202 VNGKKYTISK
-212 EDLPRIFVKGQDLKI
+212 EDIGTIVVKAQDLKM
-227 GRNNISFSFIPDSG
+227 GKNNISFSYIPNRG
-241 PVKTDYCLIDVKY
+241 PVKTDYCLINVKY
-254 LVEIIPQEI
+254 LVEIVPQEI
-263 PYDGVAYLILQ
+263 LYDGVAYLTLE
-274 LPSDAKGDLNIYEVK
+274 LPSDAKGDLNIYKVEY
-289 SSWDDKYEYHPVFTI
+289 SWDDEYGYRPVLTL

-335 SDYEVGMAGGDSN
+335 SDYLVGMKGMDAD
-348 VYDEMYNIG
+348 VYDEMYSIG

-363 VVFPAKMWKNGVYDC
+363 VVLPAKMWKNGVYDC
-378 EFILPDNYNGVLT
+378 DFILPDNYSGILT

-416 FDYAGELNLYYDD
+416 FDYNEELYLYFEGEDG
-429 EDSYRYSGYFHPT
+429 YRYSDYFYPT
-442 IMDQSPE
+442 ITDQDPE
-449 TKLKLDE
+449 TKLELYE
-456 HDYQVPVKGKESY
+456 HDYQFIVKGKESY
-469 FVGLNINDCNVK
+469 NAWFNIDDCDVK
-481 VYVDG
+481 IYVDDVFYG
-486 VLYDVTKDGY
+486 VENDGY
-496 VYFGTDNLTLGKH
+496 VYIETGNLTLGKH

-515 SDDYFVPS
+515 SGDDYFVPS

-533 INFHIPENIII
+533 INFYIPENIII
-544 EERYGSSST
+544 EQHYGSSST
-553 ASIVVSKDVTGEAK
+553 AYIVIAKDVTGEAK
-567 LIVDGVETGSEKILG
+567 LIVDGVETESEKITG
-582 SNVYFDLGSL
+582 SNVYFDLDSL
-592 SYGNHTVTLAYQ
+592 IYGNHTVTLAYQ

-617 NAKYRYSLYI
+617 NAKYRYYL
-627 DDLVYDDG
+627 DFGDLIYDDG
-635 EATVYLPS
+635 EATVYLP
-643 NATGDV
+643 NGATGDV

-661 VKDGKATFHITGVPA
+661 VKDGKATFHITGILA
-676 GKYETTVIFSGDEK
+676 GKYETTVIYSGDEK
-690 YPSETERFNTTV
+690 YPSEAVKFNTTI
-702 YYQITQNFDSYRVF
+702 YYQINRNFNNDVF
-716 IDDLKDSLITLY
+716 VDDLKDSLITLY
-728 LPEDA
+728 MPEDA
-733 RGNLTVYLQDWDGG
+733 RGNLTVYLEDWDGDEG
-747 KKVASSEFTGGK
+747 DYVYKKVASSEFAGGK

-771 KSYDQFVVK
+771 KSYEQFVVK
-780 YDGDDYEVEDY
+780 YEGDDYEVEDY
-791 DLDVEM
+791 DFDVEL

-807 EEHLQIGQ
+807 EEHLRIGQ
-815 NIEYKI
+815 NIEYKVK
-821 RVPKNAHGYIQ
+821 VPKNAHGYIQ
-832 VYAGIDYKDLIMNK
+832 VYAGIDYEDLIMNN
-846 VPISN
+846 VPILN
-851 GMATISLKY
+851 GVATIPLKY

-868 KILYVGSDYEFEDT
+868 KILYVGSDYEIEDY

-900 DEAVFTVQ
+900 DGAVFTVQ

-923 VGGDHEYKEI
+923 IGGDHEYKEI

-967 FRFTFTTWWWAQGF
+967 FRFSFTTWWWAQGF
-981 YDYFKVMDS
+981 YDYFKVMNS

-1013 VKISLNETISC
+1013 VKISLNETIS
-1024 SVLLSVGGSN
+1024 GS
-1034 YTVSVR
+1034 
-1040 NGVGS
+1040 
-1045 QAVPG
+1045 
-1050 LAVGRYDAVVYYAG
+1050 
-1064 SEYFTASQKSA
+1064 
-1075 SFKVNVVPIDPKLSV
+1075 
-1090 SVDDVDVGQ
+1090 
-1099 SAVVKISLN
+1099 
-1108 ETISGCVLLSVGGSN
+1108 VLLSVGGSN
-1123 YTVSVRNGVASQVVP
+1123 YTVSVRNGVASKAVP
-1138 GLAVGRYDAVVYYAG
+1138 GLAVGTYDAVVYYAG

-1158 ASQKSA
+1158 ASQKTA
-1164 SFKVNEVKVPSGNES
+1164 SFKVNEVKIPSGNES

-1222 GKDGKLANRVTVK
+1222 GNDGKLANGVTVK
-1235 ITGKISKTL
+1235 ITGKISKKL

-1284 IKTATLKK
+1284 LKTATLKK

-1298 LQATLAKVNG
+1298 LQATLAKANG
-1308 KYLKKKT
+1308 KYLAKKT

-1344 VVKNLKVGKKATY
+1344 VVKKLKVGKKATY

-1367 KTAKIKK
+1367 KTAKVKK

>member
-1 MHYGRKIMKFK
+1 
-12 SIMFVSILLLAI
+12 MFVSILLLAI
-24 LAIGTVSASD
+24 LAIGAVSASD
-34 GHDSDNLTVSNEQT
+34 GHDSDNLTVSNDKT
-48 SLDVDKLAV
+48 GLDVDKLAV
-57 VEDDENL
+57 VENDENL
-64 TDEYEYYED
+64 TDEYEYFED
-73 DYEITFAKSVNIDD
+73 DYDITFAKSVNIDV
-87 EESEFLSYNFYD
+87 EESEFLSYDFYD
-99 EVGGSIAIH
+99 DIGGSVAIH

-123 YVELSELNIH
+123 YVELSELNIP
-133 NPDYGTYKVDF
+133 NLDYGTYKVDF

-156 KSANVEFTYGFYVR
+156 KSANVEFTYKFYVY
-170 PEYEDSLDAYQYGED
+170 PDDDIYNFGYGED
-185 VEFYVVL
+185 VEFYAAL
-192 PSISGSVEYV
+192 PSIAGSIEYV
-202 VNGKKYTVSD
+202 VNGKKYTISK
-212 EDLPRIFVKGQDLKI
+212 EDIGTIVVKAQDLKM
-227 GRNNISFSFIPDSG
+227 GKNNISFSYIPNRG
-241 PVKTDYCLIDVKY
+241 PVKTDYCLINVKY
-254 LVEIIPQEI
+254 LVEIVPQEI
-263 PYDGVAYLILQ
+263 LYDGVAYLTLE
-274 LPSDAKGDLNIYEVK
+274 LPSDAKGDLNIYKVEY
-289 SSWDDKYEYHPVFTI
+289 SWDDEYGYRPVLTL

-335 SDYEVGMAGGDSN
+335 SDYLVGMKGMDAD
-348 VYDEMYNIG
+348 VYDEMYSIG

-363 VVFPAKMWKNGVYDC
+363 VVLPAKMWKNGVYDC
-378 EFILPDNYNGVLT
+378 DFILPDNYSGILT

-416 FDYAGELNLYYDD
+416 FDYNEELYLYFEGEDG
-429 EDSYRYSGYFHPT
+429 YRYSDYFYPT
-442 IMDQSPE
+442 ITDQDPE
-449 TKLKLDE
+449 TKLELYE
-456 HDYQVPVKGKESY
+456 HDYQFIVKGKESY
-469 FVGLNINDCNVK
+469 NAWFNIDDCDVK
-481 VYVDG
+481 IYVDDVFYG
-486 VLYDVTKDGY
+486 VENDGY
-496 VYFGTDNLTLGKH
+496 VYIETGNLTLGKH

-515 SDDYFVPS
+515 SGDDYFVPS

-533 INFHIPENIII
+533 INFYIPENIII
-544 EERYGSSST
+544 EQHYGSSST
-553 ASIVVSKDVTGEAK
+553 AYIVIAKDVTGEAK
-567 LIVDGVETGSEKILG
+567 LIVDGVETESEKITG
-582 SNVYFDLGSL
+582 SNVYFDLDSI

-617 NAKYRYSLYI
+617 NAKYRYYL
-627 DDLVYDDG
+627 DFGDLIYDDG
-635 EATVYLPS
+635 EATVYLP
-643 NATGDV
+643 NGATGDV

-661 VKDGKATFHITGVPA
+661 VKDGKATFHITGILA
-676 GKYETTVIFSGDEK
+676 GKYETTVIYSGDEK
-690 YPSETERFNTTV
+690 YPSEAVKFNTTI
-702 YYQITQNFDSYRVF
+702 YYQINRNFNNDVF
-716 IDDLKDSLITLY
+716 VDDLKDSLITLY
-728 LPEDA
+728 MPEDA
-733 RGNLTVYLQDWDGG
+733 RGNLTVYLEDWDGDEG
-747 KKVASSEFTGGK
+747 DYVYKKVASSEFAGGK

-771 KSYDQFVVK
+771 KSYEQFVVK
-780 YDGDDYEVEDY
+780 YEGDDYEVEDY
-791 DLDVEM
+791 DFDVEL

-807 EEHLQIGQ
+807 EEHLRIGQ
-815 NIEYKI
+815 NIEYKVK
-821 RVPKNAHGYIQ
+821 VPKNAHGYIQ
-832 VYAGIDYKDLIMNK
+832 VYAGIDYEDLIMNN
-846 VPISN
+846 VPILN
-851 GMATISLKY
+851 GVATIPLKY

-868 KILYVGSDYEFEDT
+868 KILYVGSDYEIEDY

-900 DEAVFTVQ
+900 DGAVFTVQ

-923 VGGDHEYKEI
+923 IGGDHEYKEI

-967 FRFTFTTWWWAQGF
+967 FRFSFTTWWWAQGF
-981 YDYFKVMDS
+981 YDYFKVMNS

-1013 VKISLNETISC
+1013 VKISLNETIS
-1024 SVLLSVGGSN
+1024 GS
-1034 YTVSVR
+1034 
-1040 NGVGS
+1040 
-1045 QAVPG
+1045 
-1050 LAVGRYDAVVYYAG
+1050 
-1064 SEYFTASQKSA
+1064 
-1075 SFKVNVVPIDPKLSV
+1075 
-1090 SVDDVDVGQ
+1090 
-1099 SAVVKISLN
+1099 
-1108 ETISGCVLLSVGGSN
+1108 VLLSVGGSN
-1123 YTVSVRNGVASQVVP
+1123 YTVSVRNGVASKAVP
-1138 GLAVGRYDAVVYYAG
+1138 GLAVGTYDAVVYYAG

-1158 ASQKSA
+1158 ASQKTA

-1222 GKDGKLANRVTVK
+1222 GNDGKLANGVTVK
-1235 ITGKISKTL
+1235 ITGKISKKL

-1284 IKTATLKK
+1284 LKTATLKK

-1298 LQATLAKVNG
+1298 LQATLAKANG
-1308 KYLKKKT
+1308 KYLAKKT

-1344 VVKNLKVGKKATY
+1344 VVKKLKVGKKATY

-1367 KTAKIKK
+1367 KTAKVKK

>member
-1 MHYGRKIMKFK
+1 
-12 SIMFVSILLLAI
+12 MFVSILLLAI
-24 LAIGTVSASD
+24 LAIGAVSASD
-34 GHDSDNLTVSNEQT
+34 GHDSDNLTVSNDKT
-48 SLDVDKLAV
+48 GLDVDKLAV
-57 VEDDENL
+57 VENDENL
-64 TDEYEYYED
+64 TDEYEYFED
-73 DYEITFAKSVNIDD
+73 DYDITFAKSVNIDV
-87 EESEFLSYNFYD
+87 EESEFLSYDFYD
-99 EVGGSIAIH
+99 DIGGSVAIH

-123 YVELSELNIH
+123 YVELSELNIP
-133 NPDYGTYKVDF
+133 NLDYGTYKVDF

-156 KSANVEFTYGFYVR
+156 KSANVEFTYKFYVY
-170 PEYEDSLDAYQYGED
+170 PDDDIYNFGYGED
-185 VEFYVVL
+185 VEFYAAL
-192 PSISGSVEYV
+192 PSIAGSIEYV
-202 VNGKKYTVSD
+202 VNGKKYTISK
-212 EDLPRIFVKGQDLKI
+212 EDIGTIVVKAQDLKM
-227 GRNNISFSFIPDSG
+227 GKNNISFSYIPNRG
-241 PVKTDYCLIDVKY
+241 PVKTDYCLINVKY
-254 LVEIIPQEI
+254 LVEIVPQEI
-263 PYDGVAYLILQ
+263 LYDGVAYLTLE
-274 LPSDAKGDLNIYEVK
+274 LPSDAKGDLNIYKVEY
-289 SSWDDKYEYHPVFTI
+289 SWDDEYGYRPVLTL

-335 SDYEVGMAGGDSN
+335 SDYLVGMKGMDAD
-348 VYDEMYNIG
+348 VYDEMYSIG

-363 VVFPAKMWKNGVYDC
+363 VVLPAKMWKNGVYDC
-378 EFILPDNYNGVLT
+378 DFILPDNYSGILT

-416 FDYAGELNLYYDD
+416 FDYNEELYLYFEGEDG
-429 EDSYRYSGYFHPT
+429 YRYSDYFYPT
-442 IMDQSPE
+442 ITDQDPE
-449 TKLKLDE
+449 TKLELYE
-456 HDYQVPVKGKESY
+456 HDYQFIVKGKESY
-469 FVGLNINDCNVK
+469 NAWFNIDDCDVK
-481 VYVDG
+481 IYVDDVFYG
-486 VLYDVTKDGY
+486 VENDGY
-496 VYFGTDNLTLGKH
+496 VYIETGNLTLGKH

-515 SDDYFVPS
+515 SGDDYFVPS

-533 INFHIPENIII
+533 INFYIPENIII
-544 EERYGSSST
+544 GEHYGSSST
-553 ASIVVSKDVTGEAK
+553 AYIVIAKDVTGEAK
-567 LIVDGVETGSEKILG
+567 LIVDGVETESEKITG
-582 SNVYFDLGSL
+582 SNVYFDLDSI

-617 NAKYRYSLYI
+617 NAKYRYYL
-627 DDLVYDDG
+627 DFGDLIYDDG
-635 EATVYLPS
+635 EATVYLP
-643 NATGDV
+643 NGATGDV

-661 VKDGKATFHITGVPA
+661 VKDGKATFHITGILA
-676 GKYETTVIFSGDEK
+676 GKYETTVIYSGDEK
-690 YPSETERFNTTV
+690 YPSETVKFNTTI
-702 YYQITQNFDSYRVF
+702 YYQINRNFNNDVF
-716 IDDLKDSLITLY
+716 VDDLKDSVITLY
-728 LPEDA
+728 MPEDA
-733 RGNLTVYLQDWDGG
+733 RGNLTVYLEDWDGDEG
-747 KKVASSEFTGGK
+747 DYVYKKVASSEFAGGK

-771 KSYDQFVVK
+771 KSYEQFVVK
-780 YDGDDYEVEDY
+780 YEGDDYEVEDY
-791 DLDVEM
+791 DFDVEL

-807 EEHLQIGQ
+807 EEHLRIGQ
-815 NIEYKI
+815 NIEYKVK
-821 RVPKNAHGYIQ
+821 VPKNAHGYMQ
-832 VYAGIDYKDLIMNK
+832 VYAGIDYKDLIMDN
-846 VPISN
+846 VPILN
-851 GMATISLKY
+851 GVATIPLKY

-868 KILYVGSDYEFEDT
+868 KILYVGSDYEIEDY

-900 DEAVFTVQ
+900 DGAVFTVQ

-923 VGGDHEYKEI
+923 IGGDHEYKEI

-967 FRFTFTTWWWAQGF
+967 FRFSFTTWWWAQGF
-981 YDYFKVMDS
+981 YDYFKVMNS

-1013 VKISLNETISC
+1013 VKISLNETIS
-1024 SVLLSVGGSN
+1024 GS
-1034 YTVSVR
+1034 
-1040 NGVGS
+1040 
-1045 QAVPG
+1045 
-1050 LAVGRYDAVVYYAG
+1050 
-1064 SEYFTASQKSA
+1064 
-1075 SFKVNVVPIDPKLSV
+1075 
-1090 SVDDVDVGQ
+1090 
-1099 SAVVKISLN
+1099 
-1108 ETISGCVLLSVGGSN
+1108 VLLSVGGSN
-1123 YTVSVRNGVASQVVP
+1123 YTVSVRNGVASKAVP
-1138 GLAVGRYDAVVYYAG
+1138 GLAVGTYDAVVYYDG

-1158 ASQKSA
+1158 ASQKAA
-1164 SFKVNEVKVPSGNES
+1164 SFKVNEVKIPSGNES

-1222 GKDGKLANRVTVK
+1222 GNDGKLANGVTVK
-1235 ITGKISKTL
+1235 ITGKISKTP

-1284 IKTATLKK
+1284 LKTATLKK

-1344 VVKNLKVGKKATY
+1344 VVKKLKVGKKATY

-1367 KTAKIKK
+1367 KTAKVKK

>member
-1 MHYGRKIMKFK
+1 MKFK

-24 LAIGTVSASD
+24 LAIGAVSASD
-34 GHDSDNLTVSNEQT
+34 GHDSDNLTVSNDKT
-48 SLDVDKLAV
+48 GLDVDKLAV
-57 VEDDENL
+57 VENDENL
-64 TDEYEYYED
+64 TDEYEYFED
-73 DYEITFAKSVNIDD
+73 DYDITFAKSVNIDV
-87 EESEFLSYNFYD
+87 EESEFLFYNFYD
-99 EVGGSIAIH
+99 DIGGSVAIH

-123 YVELSELNIH
+123 YVELSELNIP
-133 NPDYGTYKVDF
+133 NLDYGTYKVDF

-156 KSANVEFTYGFYVR
+156 KSANVEFTYKFYVY
-170 PEYEDSLDAYQYGED
+170 PDDDIYNFGYGED
-185 VEFYVVL
+185 VEFYAAL
-192 PSISGSVEYV
+192 PSIAGSIEYV
-202 VNGKKYTVSD
+202 VNGKKYTISK
-212 EDLPRIFVKGQDLKI
+212 EDIGIIVVKAQDLKM
-227 GRNNISFSFIPDSG
+227 GKNNISFSYIPNRG
-241 PVKTDYCLIDVKY
+241 PVKTDYCLINVKY
-254 LVEIIPQEI
+254 LVEIVPQEI
-263 PYDGVAYLILQ
+263 LYDGVAYLTLE
-274 LPSDAKGDLNIYEVK
+274 LPSDAKGDLNIYKVEY
-289 SSWDDKYEYHPVFTI
+289 SWDDEYGYRPVLTL

-335 SDYEVGMAGGDSN
+335 SDYLVGMKGMDAD
-348 VYDEMYNIG
+348 VYDEMYSIG

-378 EFILPDNYNGVLT
+378 EFILPDNYSGILT
-391 VNVGDEEKTYNVVN
+391 VNVGEEEKTYNVVN

-416 FDYAGELNLYYDD
+416 FDYSEELYLYFEGKDG
-429 EDSYRYSGYFHPT
+429 YRYSDYFYPT
-442 IMDQSPE
+442 IMNQDPE
-449 TKLKLDE
+449 TKLELYE
-456 HDYQVPVKGKESY
+456 HDYQFIVKGKESY
-469 FVGLNINDCNVK
+469 YAWFNIDDCDVK
-481 VYVDG
+481 VYVDDVFYG
-486 VLYDVTKDGY
+486 VENDGY
-496 VYFGTDNLTLGKH
+496 VYIETGNLTLGKH

-515 SDDYFVPS
+515 SGDDYFVPS
-523 TAYDSFNVTY
+523 TAHDSFNVTY
-533 INFHIPENIII
+533 INFYIPENIII
-544 EERYGSSST
+544 GEHYGSSST
-553 ASIVVSKDVTGEAK
+553 AYIVIAKDVTGEAK
-567 LIVDGVETGSEKILG
+567 LIVDGVETESEKITG
-582 SNVYFDLGSL
+582 SNVYFDLDSI

-617 NAKYRYSLYI
+617 NAKYRYYL
-627 DDLVYDDG
+627 DFGDLIYDDG
-635 EATVYLPS
+635 EATVYLP
-643 NATGDV
+643 NGATGDV

-661 VKDGKATFHITGVPA
+661 VKDGKATFHITGILA
-676 GKYETTVIFSGDEK
+676 GKYETTVIYSGDEK
-690 YPSETERFNTTV
+690 YPSETVKFNTTI
-702 YYQITQNFDSYRVF
+702 YYQINRNFNNDVF
-716 IDDLKDSLITLY
+716 VDDLKDSLITLY
-728 LPEDA
+728 MPEDA
-733 RGNLTVYLQDWDGG
+733 RGNLTVYLEDWDGDEG
-747 KKVASSEFTGGK
+747 DYVYKKVASSEFIGGK

-771 KSYDQFVVK
+771 KSYEQFVVK
-780 YDGDDYEVEDY
+780 YEGDDYEVEDY
-791 DLDVEM
+791 DFDVEL

-807 EEHLQIGQ
+807 EEHLRIGQ
-815 NIEYKI
+815 NIEYKVK
-821 RVPKNAHGYIQ
+821 VPKNAHGYIQ
-832 VYAGIDYKDLIMNK
+832 VYAGIDYEDLIMDN

-851 GMATISLKY
+851 GVATIPLKY

-868 KILYVGSDYEFEDT
+868 KILYVGSDYEIEDY

-923 VGGDHEYKEI
+923 IGGDHEYKEI

-967 FRFTFTTWWWAQGF
+967 FRFSFTTWWWAQGF
-981 YDYFKVMDS
+981 YDYFKVMNS

-1013 VKISLNETISC
+1013 VKISLNETIS
-1024 SVLLSVGGSN
+1024 GS
-1034 YTVSVR
+1034 
-1040 NGVGS
+1040 
-1045 QAVPG
+1045 
-1050 LAVGRYDAVVYYAG
+1050 
-1064 SEYFTASQKSA
+1064 
-1075 SFKVNVVPIDPKLSV
+1075 
-1090 SVDDVDVGQ
+1090 
-1099 SAVVKISLN
+1099 
-1108 ETISGCVLLSVGGSN
+1108 VLLSVGGSN
-1123 YTVSVRNGVASQVVP
+1123 YTVSVRNGVASKAVS
-1138 GLAVGRYDAVVYYAG
+1138 GLAVGTYDAVVYYDG

-1158 ASQKSA
+1158 ASQKTA

-1199 PKIVASNVNVVYS
+1199 PKIVASNVNAVYS

-1222 GKDGKLANRVTVK
+1222 GNDGKLANGVTVK
-1235 ITGKISKTL
+1235 ITGKISKRL

-1284 IKTATLKK
+1284 LKTATLKK

-1298 LQATLAKVNG
+1298 LQATLAKANG
-1308 KYLKKKT
+1308 KYLAKKT

>member
-1 MHYGRKIMKFK
+1 MKVIALVDLYSFFYKIISYNVTYVEYPIFYIIMGERIMKFK

-24 LAIGTVSASD
+24 LAIGAVSASD
-34 GHDSDNLTVSNEQT
+34 GHDSDNLTVSNDKT
-48 SLDVDKLAV
+48 GLDVDKLAV
-57 VEDDENL
+57 VENDENL
-64 TDEYEYYED
+64 TDEYEYFED
-73 DYEITFAKSVNIDD
+73 DYDITFAKSVNIDV
-87 EESEFLSYNFYD
+87 EESEFLSYDFYD
-99 EVGGSIAIH
+99 DIGGSVAIH

-123 YVELSELNIH
+123 YVELSELNIP
-133 NPDYGTYKVDF
+133 NLDYGTYKVDF

-156 KSANVEFTYGFYVR
+156 KSANVEFTYKFYVY
-170 PEYEDSLDAYQYGED
+170 PDDDIYNFGYGED
-185 VEFYVVL
+185 VEFYAAL
-192 PSISGSVEYV
+192 PSIAGSIEYV
-202 VNGKKYTVSD
+202 VNGKKYTISK
-212 EDLPRIFVKGQDLKI
+212 EDIGTIVVKAQDLKM
-227 GRNNISFSFIPDSG
+227 GKNNISFSYIPNRG
-241 PVKTDYCLIDVKY
+241 PVKTDYCLINVKY
-254 LVEIIPQEI
+254 LVEIVPQEI
-263 PYDGVAYLILQ
+263 LYDGVAYLTLE
-274 LPSDAKGDLNIYEVK
+274 LPSDAKGDLNIYKVEY
-289 SSWDDKYEYHPVFTI
+289 SWDDEYGYRPVLTL

-335 SDYEVGMAGGDSN
+335 SDYLVGMKGMDAD
-348 VYDEMYNIG
+348 VYDEMYSIG

-363 VVFPAKMWKNGVYDC
+363 VVLPAKMWKNGVYDC
-378 EFILPDNYNGVLT
+378 DFILPDNYSGILT

-416 FDYAGELNLYYDD
+416 FDYNEELYLYFEGEDG
-429 EDSYRYSGYFHPT
+429 YRYSDYFYPT
-442 IMDQSPE
+442 ITDQDPE
-449 TKLKLDE
+449 TKLELYE
-456 HDYQVPVKGKESY
+456 HDYQFIVKGKESY
-469 FVGLNINDCNVK
+469 NAWFNIDDCDVK
-481 VYVDG
+481 IYVDDVFYG
-486 VLYDVTKDGY
+486 VENDGY
-496 VYFGTDNLTLGKH
+496 VYIETGNLTLGKH

-515 SDDYFVPS
+515 SGDDYFVPS

-533 INFHIPENIII
+533 INFYIPENIII
-544 EERYGSSST
+544 GEHYGSSST
-553 ASIVVSKDVTGEAK
+553 AYIVIAKDVTGEAK
-567 LIVDGVETGSEKILG
+567 LIVDGVETESEKITG
-582 SNVYFDLGSL
+582 SNVYFDLDSI

-617 NAKYRYSLYI
+617 NAKYRYYL
-627 DDLVYDDG
+627 DFGDLIYDDG
-635 EATVYLPS
+635 EATVYLP
-643 NATGDV
+643 NGATGDV

-661 VKDGKATFHITGVPA
+661 VKDGKATFHITGILA
-676 GKYETTVIFSGDEK
+676 GKYETTVIYSGDEK
-690 YPSETERFNTTV
+690 YPSETVKFNTTI
-702 YYQITQNFDSYRVF
+702 YYQINRNFNNDVF
-716 IDDLKDSLITLY
+716 VDDLKDSVITLY
-728 LPEDA
+728 MPEDA
-733 RGNLTVYLQDWDGG
+733 RGNLTVYLEDWDGDEG
-747 KKVASSEFTGGK
+747 DYVYKKVASSEFAGGK

-771 KSYDQFVVK
+771 KSYEQFVVK
-780 YDGDDYEVEDY
+780 YEGDDYEVEDY
-791 DLDVEM
+791 DFDVEL

-807 EEHLQIGQ
+807 EEHLRIGQ
-815 NIEYKI
+815 NIEYKVK
-821 RVPKNAHGYIQ
+821 VPKNAHGYIQ
-832 VYAGIDYKDLIMNK
+832 VYAGIDYEDLIMNN
-846 VPISN
+846 VPILN
-851 GMATISLKY
+851 GVATIPLKY

-868 KILYVGSDYEFEDT
+868 KILYVGSDYEIEDY

-900 DEAVFTVQ
+900 DGAVFTVQ

-923 VGGDHEYKEI
+923 IGGDHEYKEI

-967 FRFTFTTWWWAQGF
+967 FRFSFTTWWWAQGF
-981 YDYFKVMDS
+981 YDYFKVMNS

-1013 VKISLNETISC
+1013 VKISLNETIS
-1024 SVLLSVGGSN
+1024 GS
-1034 YTVSVR
+1034 
-1040 NGVGS
+1040 
-1045 QAVPG
+1045 
-1050 LAVGRYDAVVYYAG
+1050 
-1064 SEYFTASQKSA
+1064 
-1075 SFKVNVVPIDPKLSV
+1075 
-1090 SVDDVDVGQ
+1090 
-1099 SAVVKISLN
+1099 
-1108 ETISGCVLLSVGGSN
+1108 VLLSVGGSN
-1123 YTVSVRNGVASQVVP
+1123 YTVSVRNGVASKAVP
-1138 GLAVGRYDAVVYYAG
+1138 GLAVGTYDAVVYYDG

-1158 ASQKSA
+1158 ASQKAA
-1164 SFKVNEVKVPSGNES
+1164 SFKVNEVKIPSGNES

-1222 GKDGKLANRVTVK
+1222 GNDGKLANGVTVK
-1235 ITGKISKTL
+1235 ITGKISKTP

-1284 IKTATLKK
+1284 LKTATLKK

-1298 LQATLAKVNG
+1298 LQATLAKANG
-1308 KYLKKKT
+1308 KYLAKKT

-1344 VVKNLKVGKKATY
+1344 VVKKLKVGKKATY

-1367 KTAKIKK
+1367 KTAKVKK